1 MHKSNDEIMKELIDS
16 GAIELKGIDSETGEF
31 LFGITEKMKKVNR
44 ALYDEHINNIYIDT
58 MYFWERGLIE
68 VDDFTSTNPQIS
80 LTSKAFD
87 IDCLSKLPPDKAEIF
102 QRMKEALGMSK

>member
-31 LFGITEKMKKVNR
+31 LFGITEKMKQVNR
-44 ALYDEHINNIYIDT
+44 ALYDEHINGIYADT
-58 MYFWERGLIE
+58 MYFWERGFVD
-68 VDDFTSTNPQIS
+68 VDDFTSTNPKIS

-87 IDCLSKLPPDKAEIF
+87 AEALSKLPLEKADIF
-102 QRMKEALGMSK
+102 ARMKEALGFLK